1 MKYPNQILINRCVTI
16 GDEPKADNMLV
27 NRKSAIEALAVHNE
41 WTNRWSHKKDLSITF
56 HQVTFYSPETFSLI
70 ELTHDQVKALAR
82 EELNS

>member
-16 GDEPKADNMLV
+16 GDEPKPDNMLV

-41 WTNRWSHKKDLSITF
+41 WANRWSGKKDLVITF
-56 HQVTFYSPETFSLI
+56 HQVTFYSPETFALT
-70 ELTHDQVKALAR
+70 ELTLDQVKALAR